1 MIKSVIITG
10 ITGKS
15 GRYFLK
21 EMIDHAVEL
30 QGINFRLAI
39 RESSYSKIPNC
50 HNLDIEKVLG
60 DLEDERFVK
69 ELVKTENETMLFH
82 IAGIDKSLQLVQA
95 ALQNDYI
102 KRIVLVHTSGIYS
115 KYKSAS
121 KVYEDIESEIYDLV
135 RDKNICL
142 TILRPTMIYGTLDD
156 NNVAVFIKMVDRL
169 KLFPT
174 VNGAKYELQPVWCG
188 DLGKAYFQVM
198 MHEKETRNRNYIL
211 SGGSPIML
219 IDMFHT
225 IENYLGKK
233 NIYISVPFCLAY
245 AGAILIDG
253 ITMNKKNFREKVQ
266 RLVEP
271 RKFDHCGA
279 TQDFGFNPVTFD
291 VGVMEEIKQYIES
304 RKIQ

>member
-1 MIKSVIITG
+1 
-10 ITGKS
+10 
-15 GRYFLK
+15 
-21 EMIDHAVEL
+21 
-30 QGINFRLAI
+30 
-39 RESSYSKIPNC
+39 
-50 HNLDIEKVLG
+50 
-60 DLEDERFVK
+60 
-69 ELVKTENETMLFH
+69 
-82 IAGIDKSLQLVQA
+82 
-95 ALQNDYI
+95 
-102 KRIVLVHTSGIYS
+102 
-115 KYKSAS
+115 
-121 KVYEDIESEIYDLV
+121 
-135 RDKNICL
+135 
-142 TILRPTMIYGTLDD
+142 
-156 NNVAVFIKMVDRL
+156 MVDRL

-271 RKFDHCGA
+271 RKFDHCEA

-291 VGVMEEIKQYIES
+291 IGVMEEIKEYIES
-304 RKIQ
+304 RKMR